1 MIFGILTLI
10 TALCISAVAIYYSVA
25 GLVAIF
31 AAAAVPIMIMGG
43 TLEIAKLVTAVWLH
57 KYWDR
62 ATWWLKSYLSIAVVV
77 LMFITSM
84 GIFGFLSKAHIEQ
97 TSASEESIARVES
110 IISEIDRQNAI
121 VTRSNTRI
129 GQLENSETGADA
141 TIQTQIDKEQGR
153 IDLAF
158 ERIQPAIAQQNQTIT
173 DARATDTNRTKPYED
188 QLTSIQAE
196 VLRLEQS
203 AREYESKISTLEADT
218 SAVQPL
224 LDSIN
229 DIEAEIIRVT
239 NQLQSSEKDQ
249 IRAGQAIIGVSSDGA
264 FGGNT
269 RRALVAW
276 VEAQRARITQ
286 VQLDVSQLRQD
297 STTQVDAER
306 TRLAAIVKDI
316 RTTQIPAL
324 KDRELTMLAK
334 IDEVRQTESPVIQ
347 TARDEIQRLRASAE
361 SQVAQS
367 QVLIE
372 RLRSQLGD
380 VGNANEL
387 EADIDAQQ
395 DRIKLANTE
404 IDTLTEEKIVLEAE
418 YRKLEAEVGPIKYI
432 AEFVYGESADSNMLE
447 EAVRW
452 VIIIII
458 FVFDPLAVLLLIAA
472 QYTFEFR
479 RKELEDDDG
488 ERLRLEQAEYER
500 ARAQAIVDNVPPDI
514 ATPTPPAEEEKE
526 QVNEQSDTID
536 DGQPQFIGDTTEGT
550 GEDNKGE
557 AAWFDREAVEEPNGD
572 DAARA
577 YTVGGGDA
585 GRVEP
590 TEQDYGLDNLTNWN
604 EWVEKANAEAEANPE
619 VDFDPGAFDRPLE
632 VFTDDFGDI
641 ETLEKQVL
649 ATPVINLNA
658 DMLPPKDIPDTANR
672 MFYPEELKEE
682 PKKKLKS
689 PAELVL
695 DAEYEL
701 KEQDDAFVTA
711 RADWEVANPEVSR
724 EAWKDAFSKGEID
737 SLPWETPVQADNY
750 NTSEGYQQN
759 AEQSESTLFNKL
771 SKK

>member
-97 TSASEESIARVES
+97 TSASEESVARVVS
-110 IISEIDRQNAI
+110 ITSEIDRQTAI
-121 VTRSNTRI
+121 VTRSNNRI
-129 GQLENSETGADA
+129 AQLENSETGADA
-141 TIQTQIDKEQGR
+141 TIQSQIDKEQGR

-203 AREYESKISTLEADT
+203 AREYESKISTLEADKG
-218 SAVQPL
+218 AIQPL
-224 LDSIN
+224 LDSID

-239 NQLQSSEKDQ
+239 NQLQSSEQDQ
-249 IRAGQAIIGVSSDGA
+249 VRAGQAIIGVSGDGL

-297 STTQVDAER
+297 GTAQVDAER
-306 TRLAAIVKDI
+306 SRLAEVIKDI

-334 IDEVRQTESPVIQ
+334 IDDVRQTESPVIQ

-372 RLRSQLGD
+372 RLRGQLGD
-380 VGNANEL
+380 ANNAQEL
-387 EADIDAQQ
+387 EADIDLQQ
-395 DRIKLANTE
+395 DRIKVANNE

-472 QYTFEFR
+472 QYTFDFR
-479 RKELEDDDG
+479 RKEVEDETG
-488 ERLRLEQAEYER
+488 ERLRLEQAEFER
-500 ARAQAIVDNVPPDI
+500 ARAQAIVDNIPPDI

-536 DGQPQFIGDTTEGT
+536 DGQFPGAGDNNEGT

-557 AAWFDREAVEEPNGD
+557 AAWFDRGAVEEITRD

-577 YTVGGGDA
+577 YAVGGDDA

-590 TEQDYGLDNLTNWN
+590 TEQDYGIENLDNWN

-619 VDFDPGAFDRPLE
+619 V
-632 VFTDDFGDI
+632 FTDDFGDI
-641 ETLEKQVL
+641 ATLEQEQRIEPTL
-649 ATPVINLNA
+649 DENS
-658 DMLPPKDIPDTANR
+658 IPNTNNR
-672 MFYPEELKEE
+672 MFYPEEVEE
-682 PKKKLKS
+682 PKKKDPL
-689 PAELVL
+689 ELPEEL
-695 DAEYEL
+695 GPKNDYYEDRE
-701 KEQDDAFVTA
+701 KDDAWVTD
-711 RADWEVANPEVSR
+711 RAIWEAANPDQDR
-724 EAWKDAFSKGEID
+724 EAWKTAFVKGEID
-737 SLPWETPVQADNY
+737 SLPWETPVKADNY
-750 NTSEGYQQN
+750 NSNSEGYQQN

-771 SKK
+771 STK